1 MSRNAPPKGECCV
14 TSKKWLQGRL
24 TFNVNA
30 LKWTLHIWV
39 VIWCE
44 AAYLLLAS
52 PADVLRSTKEFKSV
66 GSFPAILVKLAS
78 SPHPSPSLNFE
89 QNRWKWVHLGS
100 QHCPGG
106 VGDGEMNPKPIQ
118 KLSLEAEFYL
128 TITWKGF
135 STITR
140 VLFTSTEGG
149 TDWLFFMCRDA
160 AMMREK
166 QKKAAEKQGTEGG
179 AKKWH
184 KLWSSFHNIL
194 WEQSSIIFF

>member
-1 MSRNAPPKGECCV
+1 MSRNAPPKGECSV
-14 TSKKWLQGRL
+14 TSKKWLWGRL

-30 LKWTLHIWV
+30 LKWMLHIWV

-66 GSFPAILVKLAS
+66 GPFPAILVKLAS
-78 SPHPSPSLNFE
+78 SPTPPPPWILS
-89 QNRWKWVHLGS
+89 KM
-100 QHCPGG
+100 GG
-106 VGDGEMNPKPIQ
+106 NESIWDHKIVWGEWGDDEMNPKLIQ
-118 KLSLEAEFYL
+118 NLSLEAEFYL

-135 STITR
+135 STMSR

-194 WEQSSIIFF
+194 WEQSSIILF